1 MRIGVDATCWS
12 NRRGYGRF
20 TRSLLTAALALDG
33 LNQYVFFVDEDSE
46 KFPLPQGVEI
56 VRVATDQPTVQA
68 AAADGRRSLKDL
80 WAIRR
85 AMDSEKVDL
94 FFFPSVY
101 SYVPLLSP
109 APKLVTIH
117 DTIPELYPELVFP
130 TRRSRLLWNLKVK
143 LGCAQA
149 KLVLTVSDYS
159 AMHLARKLKI
169 PPSRLRIVNEA
180 GDPAFRPLEW
190 PDGSDLLARLGLP
203 PGARFLVYV
212 GGFSPHKN
220 LRLLV
225 DLFREL
231 RARPSFDDLRLVLAG
246 DYESDVFYSCYQ
258 QVREQVERSGLRERV
273 VFAGHLGDEELV
285 VLLNLAQALALPSFV
300 EGFGLPAVEAA
311 ACGTPAVVTTRSP
324 LPKLL
329 GEGVIAV
336 DPDDRA
342 GWIAALARV
351 LSDAPLRNQMRQA
364 GLAAAG
370 RLSWTHSA
378 EQLLEIF
385 EEVGRA
391 RAAA

>member
-20 TRSLLTAALALDG
+20 TRSLLTAALALDR
-33 LNQYVFFVDEDSE
+33 LNRYVFFVDEDSKE
-46 KFPLPQGVEI
+46 FPLPQGGEI
-56 VRVATDQPTVQA
+56 VRVATHRPTIQA

-85 AMDSEKVDL
+85 AMDGEQVDL

-101 SYVPLLSP
+101 SYVPLLNP

-117 DTIPELYPELVFP
+117 DAIPELYPELVFP
-130 TRRSRLLWNLKVK
+130 TWRSRFFWNMKVK
-143 LGCAQA
+143 LSCAQA
-149 KLVLTVSDYS
+149 RLVLTVSDYS
-159 AMHLARKLKI
+159 ARHLAEKLKI
-169 PPSRLRIVNEA
+169 PSSQLRIVNEA
-180 GDPAFRPLEW
+180 GDPAFRPLER

-203 PGARFLVYV
+203 AGARLLVYV

-220 LRLLV
+220 LQLLV
-225 DLFREL
+225 DVFGEL

-246 DYESDVFYSCYQ
+246 DYESDTFYSCYQ
-258 QVREQVERSGLRERV
+258 QVRERVERSGLRERV

-285 VLLNLAQALALPSFV
+285 VLLNLAHALALPSFV

-324 LPKLL
+324 LPELL

-336 DPDDRA
+336 DPNDRA
-342 GWIAALARV
+342 GWITALARV
-351 LSDAPLRNQMRQA
+351 LCDAPLRSRMRQA
-364 GLAAAG
+364 ALAAAG
-370 RLSWTHSA
+370 RLSWMRSA